1 MPVAT
6 QEFTFCDD
14 IAERKPGFLKQV
26 KSFFKETDG
35 GAVPVSVAKAALGYS
50 QSHIYKLIKRDRE
63 DPGTGLRAWKFGKTV
78 LVCAKDIDRMADE
91 DKIKRGYQK
100 PVE

>member
-1 MPVAT
+1 MPVAS
-6 QEFTFCDD
+6 QELPFMADVE
-14 IAERKPGFLKQV
+14 ERKPGFLKQV

-35 GAVPVSVAKAALGYS
+35 GAVPVSVAVAALGYS
-50 QSHIYKLIKRDRE
+50 KGHIHRLITRDRE
-63 DPGTGLRAWKFGKTV
+63 DPGTGLRAWKFGNTV